1 MGFTGAHV
9 LYTFDVFILAL
20 YLLFHGCA
28 LLKYTCKS
36 LKMGELETP
45 SKAQTNERLFVT
57 KASQFKYTPS
67 TLVFCGGRNF
77 KPLGVK
83 FLPCS
88 SPL

>member
-1 MGFTGAHV
+1 MIVVIDNDYLWYSLINGFE
-9 LYTFDVFILAL
+9 FD
-20 YLLFHGCA
+20 CDPQN
-28 LLKYTCKS
+28 S
-36 LKMGELETP
+36 LKMGEFETP
-45 SKAQTNERLFVT
+45 SKAETNESLYVT

-88 SPL
+88 SLS

>member
-1 MGFTGAHV
+1 MLV
-9 LYTFDVFILAL
+9 
-20 YLLFHGCA
+20 
-28 LLKYTCKS
+28 
-36 LKMGELETP
+36 E
-45 SKAQTNERLFVT
+45 KAGKAETNERLYVT

-88 SPL
+88 SPS